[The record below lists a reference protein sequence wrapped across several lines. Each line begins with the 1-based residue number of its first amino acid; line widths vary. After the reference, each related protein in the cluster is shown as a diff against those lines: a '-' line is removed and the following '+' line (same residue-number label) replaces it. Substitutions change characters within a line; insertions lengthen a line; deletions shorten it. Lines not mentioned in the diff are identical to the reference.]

1 MLRKLISIK
10 LEAKEKSIELG
21 KEGYSLKE
29 ISQKFGVSNRGH
41 RLMVNCF
48 SPKEDFQ
55 VQVLVPPPFRK
66 GQIRLPA
73 RRRVS
78 D

>member
-1 MLRKLISIK
+1 
-10 LEAKEKSIELG
+10 
-21 KEGYSLKE
+21 
-29 ISQKFGVSNRGH
+29 
-41 RLMVNCF
+41 
-48 SPKEDFQ
+48 
-55 VQVLVPPPFRK
+55 VPPPFRK